1 MIASV
6 SCRRCGSYRMYLE
19 CDSLHQ
25 TVMIVCE
32 LKCFLISQIV
42 ITYRHLCNLAMFFTH
57 NMQYSLLL
65 LIHVQ
70 VQCDL
75 AITRNICVNVC
86 SLNYLNLLLKYK
98 IGQTCCVCV
107 CVCVCFGSMCL
118 TFFFLRDDFESLK
131 CCLDLWLYSMLDYIH
146 VCGFFFLEKLFL
158 SNLDSQSIYRALLA
172 SFYRILNSYSI
183 HQGRYWMLD
192 RCLIASQSIEPLLL
206 WTPLDRSSIALQQ
219 LVLAF

>member
-1 MIASV
+1 MVCLKENMQRKYKSKKNQNALYMIASV

-42 ITYRHLCNLAMFFTH
+42 ITCRHLCNLAMFFTH

-98 IGQTCCVCV
+98 IG
-107 CVCVCFGSMCL
+107 
-118 TFFFLRDDFESLK
+118 
-131 CCLDLWLYSMLDYIH
+131 
-146 VCGFFFLEKLFL
+146 
-158 SNLDSQSIYRALLA
+158 
-172 SFYRILNSYSI
+172 
-183 HQGRYWMLD
+183 
-192 RCLIASQSIEPLLL
+192 
-206 WTPLDRSSIALQQ
+206 
-219 LVLAF
+219 